1 MEEMKQV
8 FQEAKKKLEAY
19 SDQSKENG
27 YSLIVWDDERMIEN
41 ARGKSKEILRQLA
54 WALGRKIGQTIKDDF
69 LSFDTLQALV
79 RRTNE
84 VMLAGAVKVIEE
96 RAGHEWLIQEA
107 AAYAERSVNG
117 EIEKQLAERIWRE
130 AETDD

>member
-1 MEEMKQV
+1 MEEMKPV
-8 FQEAKKKLEAY
+8 FQEVKKKLEAY
-19 SDQSKENG
+19 SDQSMENG
-27 YSLIVWDDERMIEN
+27 YSLIMWDDEQMVEK

-54 WALGRKIGQTIKDDF
+54 WTLGRKIGLTIKDDF
-69 LSFDTLQALV
+69 LSFDTLHV
-79 RRTNE
+79 MIRRVNE
-84 VMLAGAVKVIEE
+84 IMLAGALEAIEE
-96 RAGHEWLIQEA
+96 RAGSDWLKREA